1 MRRFISGLLCLCL
14 AGWLI
19 TTPAM
24 ATAKGDIL
32 ALKKDY
38 PKEYVVVKGDTL
50 WDISA
55 LFLQSPWKWPELW
68 GNNPQIDNPHL
79 IYPGDRLTLMWV
91 NGKPR
96 LQLNKGVRKLSP
108 KAKVSLLDDAI
119 PAIHLKDI
127 SSFLSDNLVK
137 SSDTLLQA
145 PYILGSTNNRL
156 IAGAGDRV
164 YARGEL
170 VEDYHYQNIYRPARE
185 YVDPETQESLGFE
198 LMKVGEATV
207 SSQKEDIISL
217 DLNKTQEE
225 ISSLDRVFPSE
236 DERVTSTYYPSE
248 PEGSINGQIL
258 SVVRGVKQA
267 GQYDVVAINKGT
279 REGLDTGHV
288 LSIFTA
294 GEVLKDPITKK
305 LVNLPSEQSGLMMVF
320 RAYEKVSYC
329 LILKATNV
337 IAVGDEIRNPV

>member
-14 AGWLI
+14 AGWLMM
-19 TTPAM
+19 TPA
-24 ATAKGDIL
+24 TAADNGDIL

-38 PKEYVVVKGDTL
+38 PKEYIVVKGDTL

-68 GNNPQIDNPHL
+68 GFNPQIDNPHL
-79 IYPGDRLTLMWV
+79 IYPGDRLTLVWI

-96 LQLNKGVRKLSP
+96 LQLSKGIRKLSP

-127 SSFLSDNLVK
+127 GSFLSEHLVK
-137 SSDTLLQA
+137 SSDTLLEA

-156 IAGAGDRV
+156 VAGAGDRV

-170 VEDYHYQNIYRPARE
+170 VEDYHYQNVYRPARE
-185 YVDPETQESLGFE
+185 FIDPDTEESLGFE
-198 LMKVGEATV
+198 LRKVGEASV
-207 SSQKEDIISL
+207 FARKEDIISL
-217 DLNKTQEE
+217 DLLETNEE

-236 DERVTSTYYPSE
+236 DKRVTSTYYPSE
-248 PEGSINGQIL
+248 PEGEINGRIL

-279 REGLDTGHV
+279 REGLATGHV
-288 LSIFTA
+288 LSVYTV
-294 GEVLKDPITKK
+294 GELLIDPVTKEP
-305 LVNLPSEQSGLMMVF
+305 VTLPAEKSGLMMIF
-320 RAYEKVSYC
+320 SPFEKVSYA

-337 IAVGDEIRNPV
+337 IAVGDEVRNPE